1 MKYEYGVAHISA
13 VTLEMG
19 VSSVEGMTEDQVDE
33 FIKEWEEDGG
43 RKGAFVKVRR
53 PIAEWEVVE

>member
-1 MKYEYGVAHISA
+1 MNYEYGIAHIST
-13 VTLEMG
+13 VTLEMK
-19 VSSVEGMTEDQVDE
+19 VSYLDGMTENQVDE

-53 PIAEWEVVE
+53 QIVEWETV

>member
-1 MKYEYGVAHISA
+1 MNYEYGIAHIST
-13 VTLEMG
+13 VTFEMK
-19 VSSVEGMTEDQVDE
+19 VSYLDGMTEDQVDE

-53 PIAEWEVVE
+53 PIGEWEVVK